1 MEDKVVL
8 TPTFKMV
15 TFGLMAVG
23 IIVLIVGLITQPER
37 TWANY
42 LLNSYYFLAI
52 SIGASFFY
60 AIQYI
65 TQSGWATGF
74 KRVSEAMFAFLPW
87 AAIFF
92 LFIYFGMHSLYS
104 WTHSDIIAREP
115 LIRNKVPYLNIP
127 FFYIRLVVYFVLWIV
142 ITRYLRKLSIREDA
156 SGGMDY
162 FNSSEFYSKIF
173 IFILAITFS
182 LAVVDW
188 IKSIDAQ
195 WFSTL
200 FAFKNF
206 ISAFQHGVAVLV
218 IILFIMNI
226 RGHFGFMNKSHIHDF
241 NRYLFILSVFYG
253 YFWFSQFM
261 LIWFANIPEET
272 IYYYDRLKPGWRLFW
287 AADIIVNWLI
297 PFIVL
302 LPPILSRRKYLVLSI
317 AMLMAI
323 GYWIDLF
330 VEIMPGVTGV
340 PKIGYIEIG
349 TFMGFAGL
357 FALITGIA
365 MSKAALIPRN
375 HPYLEESLHHHF

>member
-1 MEDKVVL
+1 MEDRVVL

-52 SIGASFFY
+52 AIGASFFY

-92 LFIYFGMHSLYS
+92 LFIYFGMHALYS
-104 WTHSDIIAREP
+104 WTHPDIVAQDP
-115 LIRNKVPYLNIP
+115 LIQNKIPYLNIP

-142 ITRYLRKLSIREDA
+142 ITRYLRKLSIQEDI

-182 LAVVDW
+182 T
-188 IKSIDAQ
+188 S
-195 WFSTL
+195 
-200 FAFKNF
+200 
-206 ISAFQHGVAVLV
+206 
-218 IILFIMNI
+218 
-226 RGHFGFMNKSHIHDF
+226 
-241 NRYLFILSVFYG
+241 LSV
-253 YFWFSQFM
+253 
-261 LIWFANIPEET
+261 
-272 IYYYDRLKPGWRLFW
+272 K
-287 AADIIVNWLI
+287 
-297 PFIVL
+297 VL
-302 LPPILSRRKYLVLSI
+302 ASSRISNAR
-317 AMLMAI
+317 A
-323 GYWIDLF
+323 
-330 VEIMPGVTGV
+330 
-340 PKIGYIEIG
+340 
-349 TFMGFAGL
+349 
-357 FALITGIA
+357 
-365 MSKAALIPRN
+365 
-375 HPYLEESLHHHF
+375 